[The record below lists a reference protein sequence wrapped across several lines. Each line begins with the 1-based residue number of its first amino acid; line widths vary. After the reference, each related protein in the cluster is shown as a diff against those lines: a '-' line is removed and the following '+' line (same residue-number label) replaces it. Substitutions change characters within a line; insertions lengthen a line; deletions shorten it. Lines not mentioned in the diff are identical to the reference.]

1 MLQTE
6 NHELGPGEVE
16 ISAIQLQDVSRL
28 RGTAAKPRW
37 LLDYHLGV
45 ALGVQIWQPSTKVAA
60 EVAAE
65 VMLLLRRG
73 VSCISKYRRI

>member
-1 MLQTE
+1 ME

-16 ISAIQLQDVSRL
+16 ISTIQLQDVSRL

-45 ALGVQIWQPSTKVAA
+45 ALGAQIWQPSTK
-60 EVAAE
+60 VAAE